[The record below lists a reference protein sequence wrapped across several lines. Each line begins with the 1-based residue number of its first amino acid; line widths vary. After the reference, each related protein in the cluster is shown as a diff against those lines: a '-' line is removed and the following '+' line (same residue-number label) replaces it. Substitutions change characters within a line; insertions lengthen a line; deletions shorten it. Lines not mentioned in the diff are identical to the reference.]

1 MNLEFF
7 LSALAGYFVIIDPI
21 GMSLIFNSLTEK
33 HNSHERKKIAF
44 RAIFLSIIIV
54 AAFGIGGEWILSK
67 LGIAIDSFRIAGG
80 LLLFYA
86 AFHMATQGD
95 SPAES
100 DHNEIAEDISV
111 FPLSFPLIAGPG
123 CLTMTILL
131 FAKARTVEMG
141 LPSIIV
147 AILIVYAL
155 TLIGFLGSDL
165 FKRLIGDTANRVLKR
180 LLGLLL
186 AALSVQFIADGIRG
200 LITG

>member
-1 MNLEFF
+1 MNIEFF
-7 LSALAGYFVIIDPI
+7 LSALAGYFVIVDPI

-33 HNSHERKKIAF
+33 QSSHERKRIAF
-44 RAIFLSIIIV
+44 RAILLSIIIV

-86 AFHMATQGD
+86 AFHMATQGS
-95 SPAES
+95 SPTES

-131 FAKARTVEMG
+131 FAEARTVEMG

-155 TLIGFLGSDL
+155 TLIGFLGSGL
-165 FKRLIGDTANRVLKR
+165 FQRLMGDTANRVLKR
-180 LLGLLL
+180 LFGLLL
-186 AALSVQFIADGIRG
+186 AALSVQFIADGVRG